1 MANFELI
8 AITLLV
14 VVLSILSIIP
24 IIELKYSRDLNT
36 NINNYNALCNDNA
49 VTTKDF
55 TKVPIKKTYM
65 WNMCNYLFDFDMI
78 QQNFKS
84 STEYAVGHIG
94 PIGTVG
100 QQKYEDIQ
108 NLNRDL
114 SIVDGKF
121 NIMKVYNKYLHNSIP
136 LFLVIWILFFVHV
149 YFSNN
154 NQDDNIFEY
163 TIYSSIIL
171 FVYVSI
177 YTITFSLI
185 LKKTTEIYAD
195 TLAYEYIMIMKE
207 LDIII
212 KENDDSNKYILDIIK
227 SYSHNDIVSV
237 SDIVFNDALI
247 NELTNIHKEKKKNN
261 ETIRNYNDYHLT
273 LEHIDKLY
281 VYNSKKTSD
290 KINIEIDDVT
300 RFLIT
305 YPVIILAPLYILS
318 LALKETYVF
327 IVISIIVI
335 LVISIFA
342 YSLKNSL
349 E

>member
-49 VTTKDF
+49 VTAKDF

-195 TLAYEYIMIMKE
+195 TLAYEYIMIIKE

-237 SDIVFNDALI
+237 SDIVFNDSLI

>member
-8 AITLLV
+8 AVMLIT
-14 VVLSILSIIP
+14 VVLSILSIYP
-24 IIELKYSRDLNT
+24 IIELKYNRDLNT
-36 NINNYNALCNDNA
+36 NINNYNTLCNDNA
-49 VTTKDF
+49 VTMKDF

-65 WNMCNYLFDFDMI
+65 WNMCNYLFDYDMI
-78 QQNFKS
+78 EQNFKNS
-84 STEYAVGHIG
+84 SEYAISSD
-94 PIGTVG
+94 
-100 QQKYEDIQ
+100 KYKDIQ

-136 LFLVIWILFFVHV
+136 LFLLIIILFLIHI
-149 YFSNN
+149 YFTYNN
-154 NQDDNIFEY
+154 TDGNISEY
-163 TIYSSIIL
+163 TIYSSL
-171 FVYVSI
+171 YFFVYVSI
-177 YTITFSLI
+177 YIITFSLI

-212 KENDDSNKYILDIIK
+212 KESSDSNKYILDIIK
-227 SYSHNDIVSV
+227 AYSHNDIESV
-237 SDIVFNDALI
+237 SDIVFNDSLI
-247 NELTNIHKEKKKNN
+247 NELSKINKEKKKNN
-261 ETIRNYNDYHLT
+261 EIISNYNEYHFT

-281 VYNSKKTSD
+281 VYNSVKTID
-290 KINIEIDDVT
+290 KINAEIDDVT
-300 RFLIT
+300 RFIIT
-305 YPVIILAPLYILS
+305 YPVIILTPLYILS

-327 IVISIIVI
+327 IVLFLIII
-335 LVISIFA
+335 LVLSIFA

>member
-8 AITLLV
+8 TLMSIT
-14 VVLSILSIIP
+14 VVLSIISIYP
-24 IIELKYSRDLNT
+24 IIELKYNRDLNT
-36 NINNYNALCNDNA
+36 NINNYNTLCNDNA
-49 VTTKDF
+49 VTMKDF

-65 WNMCNYLFDFDMI
+65 WNMCNYLFDYDMVE
-78 QQNFKS
+78 QNFKNS
-84 STEYAVGHIG
+84 SEYARGSD
-94 PIGTVG
+94 
-100 QQKYEDIQ
+100 KYKDIQ

-136 LFLVIWILFFVHV
+136 LFLLLCIWFLIHI
-149 YFSNN
+149 YFTYNN
-154 NQDDNIFEY
+154 DDGNIAEY
-163 TIYSSIIL
+163 TIYSSL
-171 FVYVSI
+171 FFFVYVSI
-177 YTITFSLI
+177 YIITFSLI

-195 TLAYEYIMIMKE
+195 TFAYEYIMIMKE

-212 KENDDSNKYILDIIK
+212 KENSDSNKYILDIIK
-227 SYSHNDIVSV
+227 SYSHNDIESV
-237 SDIVFNDALI
+237 SDIVFNESLI
-247 NELTNIHKEKKKNN
+247 SELSKINKEKKKNN
-261 ETIRNYNDYHLT
+261 EIISNYNEYHFT

-281 VYNSKKTSD
+281 VYNSVKTID
-290 KINIEIDDVT
+290 KINVEIDDVT
-300 RFLIT
+300 RFIIT
-305 YPVIILAPLYILS
+305 YPVIILTPLYILS

-327 IVISIIVI
+327 IVLFMIII

>member
-49 VTTKDF
+49 VTAKDF

-94 PIGTVG
+94 QIGTVG